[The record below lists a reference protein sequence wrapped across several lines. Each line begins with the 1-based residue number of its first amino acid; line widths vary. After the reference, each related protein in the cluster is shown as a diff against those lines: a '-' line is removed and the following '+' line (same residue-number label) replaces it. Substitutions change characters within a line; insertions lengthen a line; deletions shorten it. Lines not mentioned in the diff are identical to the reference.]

1 MPIKR
6 IVGRVRNDR
15 AVSSLS
21 SRLGDVLQRRRTT
34 KVENQVKRISDLQT
48 DEVVALPEGATPLT
62 DLLDK
67 SRMLARPARDS
78 SYLHVS
84 DLVGKCLRKIALV
97 DMLGIPHSAQNL
109 RLTDLL
115 TFAQGDAI
123 HDVLKANAVRAG
135 SNAVWGGWTCKCGT
149 TSVPEPC
156 LHSEVDKDRKCPA
169 CKGAIDVY
177 QEVPV
182 RNAEYE
188 VVGNPDLI
196 LYLREQNAL
205 HITELKSISHDAWK
219 ELVRPQPDHVIQV
232 LFYWFLMREAGYR
245 LTSKV
250 SIMYATKGWIF
261 SGSPVKEFVVDALSQ
276 VGRLQ
281 PYLQDAMAVKE
292 SRAGGELPPR
302 ICPSENAPD
311 AKKCEVCRSCFGV
324 TTDEKPITISAAT
337 ATGARTTAAGRRRP

>member
-1 MPIKR
+1 MPNKPI
-6 IVGRVRNDR
+6 IGRVRNDR
-15 AVSSLS
+15 ATSSLS
-21 SRLGDVLQRRRTT
+21 SRLGDVLQRRRAS
-34 KVENQVKRISDLQT
+34 KVVSQVQQVTGLKT
-48 DEVVALPEGATPLT
+48 GGVVLLPEDTTPLT

-67 SRMLARPARDS
+67 ARILSRPPRDT

-97 DMLGIPHSAQNL
+97 DMLGIPHRPQNL

-135 SNAVWGGWTCKCGT
+135 SSAVWGGWSCKCGT
-149 TSVPEPC
+149 CTVPEPC
-156 LHSEVDKDRKCPA
+156 LHSEVDNDRRCPA
-169 CKGAIDVY
+169 CKGPIEVY
-177 QEVPV
+177 QEVPTT
-182 RNAEYE
+182 NKEYE

-219 ELVRPQPDHVIQV
+219 ELVRAQPDHVIQV
-232 LFYWFLMREAGYR
+232 LFYWFLMQEAGYR
-245 LTSKV
+245 LTNKV
-250 SIMYATKGWIF
+250 SILYATKGWIF
-261 SGSPVKEFVVDALSQ
+261 SGSPTKEFVIDAPSQ
-276 VGRLQ
+276 MHRLQ
-281 PYLQDAMAVKE
+281 PYLQDAKAVKE

-302 ICPSENAPD
+302 ICPSESAPD

-324 TTDEKPITISAAT
+324 NINEKPVTISASSATGPRTRT
-337 ATGARTTAAGRRRP
+337 ATTRMA